1 MGAAKEK
8 WCYRKIWWLRIIL
21 ELTLLLQ
28 GRNNLHPIRYLFRTQ
43 YLQGYFGPSRHRK
56 NSPAYF
62 KSIKEN
68 WKGGT
73 VILDIENRVREGGP
87 NKIDREILVSI
98 SDEGEGIDTKIVPSL
113 FSEIVSTYSSKG
125 TGLGL
130 FISKSIVE
138 AHGGQIWCRNNDH
151 CEGATLAFSLPVW
164 KIELLDI
171 GDI

>member
-1 MGAAKEK
+1 M
-8 WCYRKIWWLRIIL
+8 
-21 ELTLLLQ
+21 TLLLQ
-28 GRNNLHPIRYLFRTQ
+28 GGNNIHPIRYLFRTQ

-113 FSEIVSTYSSKG
+113 FSKIVSTYSSKG

-130 FISKSIVE
+130 FMSKVLWKLMVGRYGVEIMTIVRVQHLPLVYRCEKSNSSI
-138 AHGGQIWCRNNDH
+138 
-151 CEGATLAFSLPVW
+151 
-164 KIELLDI
+164 
-171 GDI
+171 